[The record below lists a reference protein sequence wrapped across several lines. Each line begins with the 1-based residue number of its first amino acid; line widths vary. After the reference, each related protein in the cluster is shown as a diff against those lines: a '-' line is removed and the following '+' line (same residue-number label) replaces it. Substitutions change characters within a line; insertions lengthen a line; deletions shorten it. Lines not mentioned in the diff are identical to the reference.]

1 MIRRREEKST
11 IFAAVGINSRKMQ
24 RRRKN
29 EDIVTMEEPKCD
41 EALSPEDNSEDTIER
56 SSLG

>member
-1 MIRRREEKST
+1 MAQRETSL
-11 IFAAVGINSRKMQ
+11 SKMVLFWKK
-24 RRRKN
+24 KN
-29 EDIVTMEEPKCD
+29 EEIVTMEEPKCD

>member
-1 MIRRREEKST
+1 MISRREEKSAKSWNK
-11 IFAAVGINSRKMQ
+11 FKENAKKK
-24 RRRKN
+24 KN
-29 EDIVTMEEPKCD
+29 EDIVTMVDPMCD